1 MENKMEVMEDDYN
14 DNEIDDIS
22 YMGFSTKAE
31 ETDPFSFVKISSL
44 SPKMKRK
51 AAKLEKK
58 HEGADGTE
66 SKYIDPERVSGYSL
80 YDIVSPPYDLDTLA
94 GLYDQSAIHY
104 AAINARVMNT
114 VGLGYEFTETLKA
127 RRRIEKAQGN
137 EEKIARLRQSQQDLK
152 ESIDEIFENLNVEET
167 LIETLVRVWQDVLTV
182 GNGYLE
188 VGRNNSGQIGYIGHV
203 PATLVRVRRKRDGYV
218 QIAKSNKIQAV
229 FFRQFQDKETL
240 DPINNDPK
248 PNELIHFKIY
258 SPNNSYYGVPAAV
271 SAATAIIGDKFAKEY
286 NIDYFENKAIP
297 RYAIILKGAKLSN
310 KSKQELVNYFRTEV
324 KGRNHGTL
332 VIPIPASIGSDAD
345 IKFEKLE
352 AGVQDSSFDKYRKS
366 NRDEILV
373 ANRVPAPKV
382 GVYDNANLA
391 VSRDADK
398 SFKMQVIGPDQAVI
412 EKKLNRLMLEF
423 TDLVQ
428 LRLKKID
435 LIDEDIQSRIN
446 DRYLRTE
453 VITPNEVRNQIGLP
467 ERFDGDFVLPFPT
480 NIKKEQND
488 AAANDVGAPIGN
500 SNNAASDPPKSP
512 TGDGATS
519 DPRADGAQ
527 AERGQNQD
535 SGVNNDSTSKFNQ
548 GDWNE

>member
-1 MENKMEVMEDDYN
+1 MVGDQMDNKMELAEDFITQD
-14 DNEIDDIS
+14 EITDIS
-22 YMGFSTKAE
+22 YTGYVTKAE
-31 ETDPFSFVKISSL
+31 ENDPFTFVKIDTL

-51 AAKLEKK
+51 AMRLQKK
-58 HEGADGTE
+58 HEGADGTQ

-80 YDIVSPPYDLDTLA
+80 YDIVNPPYDLDTLA

-114 VGLGYEFTETLKA
+114 VGLGYTFVETLKSK
-127 RRRIEKAQGN
+127 RKIERAQGD
-137 EEKIARLRQSQQDLK
+137 EAKLQRIRDSLQDLK
-152 ESIDEIFENLNVEET
+152 ENIEEVFENLNIEET
-167 LIETLVRVWQDVLTV
+167 VLETMVRVWQDVLTV

-229 FFRQFQDKETL
+229 FFRQFQDKETP

-271 SAATAIIGDKFAKEY
+271 SAAAAIIGDKFAKEY

-310 KSKQELVNYFRTEV
+310 KSKQELINYFRSEV

-332 VIPIPASIGSDAD
+332 IIPVPSSIGSDAD

-352 AGVQDSSFDKYRKS
+352 AGVQDASFDKYRKS

-412 EKKLNRLMLEF
+412 EKKLNRLMAEF
-423 TDLVQ
+423 TDLLQ
-428 LRLKKID
+428 LKLNKID

-453 VITPNEVRNQIGLP
+453 VITPNEVRGQIGLP
-467 ERFDGDFVLPFPT
+467 ERYDGDQVLPFPT
-480 NIKKEQND
+480 NVKKEQN
-488 AAANDVGAPIGN
+488 AAGNSSVGAPPGN
-500 SNNAASDPPKSP
+500 DNNSASDPPKSP

-519 DPRADGAQ
+519 NPVADGAQ

-535 SGVNNDSTSKFNQ
+535 SGVNNDSGGN
-548 GDWNE
+548 